1 MVELFKYLGI
11 TAAVAFALWGA
22 FVYLTKTVIGEWLMR
37 ERESIQNQFAIGLQA
52 MQNQFDERMGA
63 LDHERRL
70 VEQKEGTAYSRFVQD
85 QGLAMKEIFG
95 NLASM
100 NVHYQMLVGVASW
113 DDEKATKLHWSEFAR
128 HGRQAFESFERNR
141 IFFSPETCARID
153 QLYAVFIQSTDVLG
167 EVFVHANMPHVR
179 QKLITALGAAEGHF
193 VTVLKEAV
201 RGIETE
207 FRELMK
213 APEK

>member
-1 MVELFKYLGI
+1 MVELLKYLGVSAVV
-11 TAAVAFALWGA
+11 AAALWGA
-22 FVYLTKTVIGEWLMR
+22 FVYLTKTVIGEWLTR
-37 ERESIQNQFAIGLQA
+37 EREALQNQFAVGLQN
-52 MQNQFDERMGA
+52 MQNQFDERMRA

-70 VEQKEGTAYSRFVQD
+70 FEQKEGTAYNRFVQE

-100 NVHYQMLVGVASW
+100 NVHYQMLIGVAGW

-128 HGRQAFESFERNR
+128 HGQQAFESFERNR
-141 IFFSPETCARID
+141 IFFSTETCARID
-153 QLYAVFIQSTDVLG
+153 QLYAVYIQSTDVLG

-179 QKLITALGAAEGHF
+179 EKLITALGAAEGHF

-207 FRELMK
+207 FRELMR

>member
-1 MVELFKYLGI
+1 
-11 TAAVAFALWGA
+11 
-22 FVYLTKTVIGEWLMR
+22 
-37 ERESIQNQFAIGLQA
+37 
-52 MQNQFDERMGA
+52 MQNQFDERMRA

-70 VEQKEGTAYSRFVQD
+70 YEQKEGTAYSRFVQE

-113 DDEKATKLHWSEFAR
+113 DDEKATKLHWVEFAR
-128 HGRQAFESFERNR
+128 HGQQAFESYERNR
-141 IFFSPETCARID
+141 IFFSQETCARID

-179 QKLITALGAAEGHF
+179 EKLIAALGAAEGHF
-193 VTVLKEAV
+193 VTVLQEAV
-201 RGIETE
+201 RGIEAE

-213 APEK
+213 APEKYED